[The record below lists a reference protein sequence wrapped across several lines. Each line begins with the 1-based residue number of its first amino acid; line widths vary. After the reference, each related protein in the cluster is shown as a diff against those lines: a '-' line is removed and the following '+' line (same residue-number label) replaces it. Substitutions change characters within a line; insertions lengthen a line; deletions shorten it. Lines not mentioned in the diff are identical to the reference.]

1 MPRYA
6 PIWLDRFPKSRR
18 PSHPHLRGEL
28 ETDVIVVGGGLT
40 GCACASS
47 FATAGVKVVV
57 VEADR
62 IGGGGTAASAGLIR
76 EDFDASFQEAARSH
90 GLRAARTLWQGQRR
104 ASLDF
109 AAAIKRQDIR
119 CDLMPQD
126 LLSVVRRDA
135 EAVRGLRREYEA
147 RRAAGLDHTWMT
159 AAALAR
165 EASIDGGAAIRTRGF
180 TFDPF
185 RACLGFAESAA
196 GRGATFYERTPVRRI
211 RAGRK
216 GVEVTTGTGT
226 VRAQA
231 VIVATGAALR
241 DLRALRR
248 HLHQEESYAVV
259 TEPLPAAVRRE
270 LGRRT
275 AALRDGSR
283 PPHFLRWLK
292 DDRALFV
299 GADQA
304 PVGARARDKIL
315 VQRSGQLMYELSTIY
330 PAISGAMPEWAW
342 ELTHDTTV
350 DGLPYVGLHRNFPRH
365 LFALGHGRHGAAV
378 AWLAARLLLR
388 QFQGAPD
395 KADELFGFS
404 RILK

>member
-1 MPRYA
+1 MPRYV

-18 PSHPHLRGEL
+18 PSHPRLRGEL

-47 FATAGVKVVV
+47 FAAAGVKVVL

-62 IGGGGTAASAGLIR
+62 IGGGTTAASAGLIR
-76 EDFDASFQEAARSH
+76 EDFDASFQETAASY
-90 GLRAARTLWQGQRR
+90 GLRAARMLWQGQRR
-104 ASLDF
+104 ASLDL
-109 AAAIKRQDIR
+109 AAAIKRHEIR
-119 CDLMPQD
+119 CDLVPQD

-135 EAVRGLRREYEA
+135 EAVRRLRREYDV

-180 TFDPF
+180 AFDPF

-196 GRGATFYERTPVRRI
+196 SRGATFFERTSVRRI

-216 GVEVTTGTGT
+216 SVEVAAATGT

-231 VIVATGAALR
+231 VIVATAAALP

-248 HLHQEESYAVV
+248 HLHTVQSYTVV

-270 LGRRT
+270 VGRRA
-275 AALRDGSR
+275 AALRDSAS

-304 PVGARARDKIL
+304 PVAARARDKIL

-330 PAISGAMPEWAW
+330 PAISGAMPEWSW
-342 ELTHDTTV
+342 DVTHDSTV

-388 QFQGAPD
+388 QFQGSPD